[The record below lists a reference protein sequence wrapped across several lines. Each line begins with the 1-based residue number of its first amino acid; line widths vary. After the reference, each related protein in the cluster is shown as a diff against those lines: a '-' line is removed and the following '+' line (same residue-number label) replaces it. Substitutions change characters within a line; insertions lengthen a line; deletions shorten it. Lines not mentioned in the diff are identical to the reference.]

1 MHYRKVTMVY
11 YDGNFLI
18 RPLVTHFIE
27 CHFST
32 TIYHINFDGS
42 FFTLNRQSLVFFCI
56 KLMRNHFPTQVM
68 KNLSKICESML
79 VL

>member
-18 RPLVTHFIE
+18 LPLVTHFIE

-32 TIYHINFDGS
+32 TICHI
-42 FFTLNRQSLVFFCI
+42 
-56 KLMRNHFPTQVM
+56 
-68 KNLSKICESML
+68 
-79 VL
+79 